1 MQLISAD
8 WVLPICTPPIRD
20 GAVLIDGDRITAVGP
35 RAQLHAATAADV
47 TRVHFSE
54 CAITPGLVNAHT
66 HLALT
71 ALHGVVPPQPF
82 AKWLPRLVSAMKS
95 WEAADYEASG
105 IVGTEESLSSGVTV
119 VGNIAYSAA
128 EVVSAS
134 TAGLGGVYYWELLA
148 LPAEKIPARL
158 AAMGYPANAGA
169 FGPRVTCGL
178 SPHSPYTGGPEFLR
192 AMGARARES
201 GVPLAI
207 HVAESAAE
215 VSLMRDGSGPL
226 AEVAERTA
234 HGFMPP
240 GVSTAEYLADLGVL
254 PGATAIHCCH
264 VEPSDIAL
272 LAAQSRGVV
281 TCPRSNRYLG
291 NPVASVGSLLAAGLA
306 VGVGTDSSASNH
318 DLDLMSDVR
327 SLRDSQPD
335 LSPTVLLRLAT
346 AGGAEAIG
354 VADRFGALSTNM
366 QADIAV
372 FAIGPAEN
380 PEYDVV
386 ARAGRSNTHA
396 VMAGGLWRVRDGKPL
411 SRDTAAARRAVDATA
426 RAREALAAT

>member
-1 MQLISAD
+1 
-8 WVLPICTPPIRD
+8 
-20 GAVLIDGDRITAVGP
+20 
-35 RAQLHAATAADV
+35 
-47 TRVHFSE
+47 
-54 CAITPGLVNAHT
+54 
-66 HLALT
+66 
-71 ALHGVVPPQPF
+71 
-82 AKWLPRLVSAMKS
+82 
-95 WEAADYEASG
+95 
-105 IVGTEESLSSGVTV
+105 
-119 VGNIAYSAA
+119 
-128 EVVSAS
+128 
-134 TAGLGGVYYWELLA
+134 
-148 LPAEKIPARL
+148 
-158 AAMGYPANAGA
+158 
-169 FGPRVTCGL
+169 
-178 SPHSPYTGGPEFLR
+178 
-192 AMGARARES
+192 
-201 GVPLAI
+201 
-207 HVAESAAE
+207 
-215 VSLMRDGSGPL
+215 
-226 AEVAERTA
+226 
-234 HGFMPP
+234 
-240 GVSTAEYLADLGVL
+240 
-254 PGATAIHCCH
+254 

-396 VMAGGLWRVRDGKPL
+396 VMAGGLWRVRDGKLL
-411 SRDTAAARRAVDATA
+411 SRDTAAARRAADATA